1 MRKPLRNLFR
11 IFNDIRFAL
20 FLLFFIAFVSSLGSF
35 IEQDQPNSFYKSF
48 YSFEKP
54 VYGFLTYE
62 FIFFFGL
69 NHIYKTFWFFS
80 LLFFLGLSLIS
91 CTLTRQFP
99 LFQTSKEYFFKKK
112 VNSFVILPFF
122 TRVQPF
128 PFLKEYIISRLE
140 ETNFYI
146 YQKENFVY
154 GYRGLIG
161 RVSPI
166 LVHISLLFILG
177 GSIFGALENFQ
188 AQEFLPKGELFQI
201 QNPIST
207 GFFTTFPKFGI
218 RVNDFWVEY
227 EKEKIHQF
235 YSDLSILNSEGNE
248 QSHYTISVNN
258 PFRYKG
264 VDVYQSDWNLLGIR
278 GLKIDKNIIS
288 KDLSSQFSIYEFPL
302 FPVQDA
308 IKYWIT
314 WIPDTLNFTE
324 TSSVQNS
331 PKLIDSQNGCYLLFD
346 QLQEVFLKY
355 DRNGKFLET
364 LTIGDNVLANLK
376 ICEIISATGLLIKS
390 DPSIPIIY
398 FGFGLLMI
406 TTFLSLLPYNQIWI
420 FSESLSF
427 NSFSSNFL
435 YSLGDKPKSTD
446 FCSSKKVNNLIR
458 GNYWI
463 GGSSNRGKIQ
473 FEIEFRNLMNQL
485 YNYIKEKKFN
495 LEKPL
500 F

>member
-1 MRKPLRNLFR
+1 MRKLLRNLFR
-11 IFNDIRFAL
+11 IFNDLRFAL

-35 IEQDQPNSFYKSF
+35 IEQDQPTSFYKSF

-54 VYGFLTYE
+54 VYGFITYQ
-62 FIFFFGL
+62 FLFFFGL
-69 NHIYKTFWFFS
+69 DHIYKTFWFFS

-91 CTLTRQFP
+91 CTFTRQFP

-112 VNSFVILPFF
+112 ANSFIILPFF

-146 YQKENFVY
+146 YQKENFIY
-154 GYRGLIG
+154 AYRGLIG

-235 YSDLSILNSEGNE
+235 YSDLSIINSEGNE
-248 QSHYTISVNN
+248 QNHYTISVNN

-264 VDVYQSDWNLLGIR
+264 VDIYQSDWNLLGIR
-278 GLKIDKNIIS
+278 GLKIDKKEIFQ
-288 KDLSSQFSIYEFPL
+288 DFSSQVNPLQFSSYEFPL
-302 FPVQDA
+302 FPVQGA
-308 IKYWIT
+308 TKYWIT
-314 WIPDTLNFTE
+314 WIPDTLNLNE
-324 TSSVQNS
+324 ISSAQNLS
-331 PKLIDSQNGCYLLFD
+331 KLNDSQNGCYLLFD

-355 DRNGKFLET
+355 DKNGKFLEI
-364 LTIGDNVLANLK
+364 LTIGENSLANLK
-376 ICEIISATGLLIKS
+376 INEIISATGLLIKS

-420 FSESLSF
+420 FSQSLSL
-427 NSFSSNFL
+427 NSL
-435 YSLGDKPKSTD
+435 AEKDKITD
-446 FCSSKKVNNLIR
+446 FSSSKKINNLIR

-500 F
+500 I